1 MSFNI
6 SDLCSDF
13 IEDEISPEE
22 TEVDIITFCEAE
34 WGLGLGSVK
43 QVPGL
48 FATQKMVLKAYYGL
62 PLDDTDKCIEIKD
75 KFSEKTLHWFTEVE
89 AIKYLKSDNRVGNVD
104 FDGKKNN
111 LHLVIGR
118 RGSKT
123 TITSVI
129 IAYELYKLLSKY
141 SPHDYYGIMP
151 EDIIEIT
158 SVSTNEKTS
167 KNFFDRV
174 TAHLQ
179 RSKFFKPYI
188 KDVNQLDVMLQTKR
202 DIDEYGRGARASIK
216 VRAAPCSASGLRG
229 MNNICVV
236 MDEAAFFF
244 RDEGDSGKA
253 SSARTAQAIYDAV
266 APSLA
271 MFNNPAGEPDGKIIM
286 ISSPADRTG
295 LFYKEFDRSL
305 DDTKNGDIL
314 MFQMPTWEMNKTIGP
329 GFLKPKYYQNPI
341 VYACEYG
348 AEFSD
353 RLRGWI
359 DDAEIV
365 RQNVVANLKYKERS
379 MARIPYF
386 MGVDIGL
393 KKDGTSIVIG
403 HLEEEDNNGKKE
415 VKIEIDFCEIRYSKE
430 EGKDYFH
437 SDEMAD
443 WIIEC
448 AKKFNVVKGLMDQ
461 HYGMAIIPYLEQRG
475 YKQFEARH
483 FNDTRNSEIFQNLLS
498 KMMANKLRLPEG
510 EEAPG
515 KNDKDTELVKEI
527 LSLQSVQK
535 SKYLIKVFA
544 PDRDGCHDD
553 LSDGLARC
561 VLVATEYLDKGYGG
575 YSTNSG
581 VSTTAVKKSYQT
593 QLQRQLKQ
601 ADLKRSSYQAGS
613 MMNRFNGGRGG
624 GLRRG

>member
-1 MSFNI
+1 MLNI
-6 SDLCSDF
+6 SDLCSEF
-13 IEDEISPEE
+13 IDEEISPEE
-22 TEVDIITFCEAE
+22 TEVDVLTFCEAE
-34 WGLGLGSVK
+34 WGLGLGTVAG
-43 QVPGL
+43 VPPL
-48 FATQKMVLKAYYGL
+48 FATQRLILKSYYGME
-62 PLDDTDKCIEIKD
+62 LDDTEKTIEIRD
-75 KFSEKTLHWFTEVE
+75 KFNEKTLHWFTEVE
-89 AIKYLKSDNRVGNVD
+89 AVQYLKDDNRIGNTD
-104 FDGKKNN
+104 FDGTKLN

-202 DIDEYGRGARASIK
+202 DIDEFGRGARASIK

-244 RDEGDSGKA
+244 RDEGSSSGKA
-253 SSARTAQAIYDAV
+253 SSSRTAQAIYDAV
-266 APSLA
+266 SPSLA
-271 MFNNPAGEPDGKIIM
+271 MFNKPNGEPDGKIIM

-295 LFYKEFDRSL
+295 LFYKEYERSL
-305 DDTKNGDIL
+305 DAAKNDDIL
-314 MFQMPTWEMNKTIGP
+314 MFQMPTWEMNKVVASK
-329 GFLKPKYYQNPI
+329 FLRSKYFQNPV
-341 VYACEYG
+341 VYECEYG

-365 RQNVVANLKYKERS
+365 RQNVVAGLKYKERS
-379 MARIPYF
+379 MSRQPYF

-403 HLEEEDNNGKKE
+403 HLEEEDTGSGPE
-415 VKIEIDFCEIRYSKE
+415 VKIEIDVCDIRYAKE
-430 EGKDYFH
+430 EGKDYFQP
-437 SDEMAD
+437 DEMAD
-443 WIIEC
+443 WIAEYTT
-448 AKKFNVVKGLMDQ
+448 KFNVVKGLMDQ
-461 HYGMAIIPYLEQRG
+461 HYGMAIIPSLEKKG
-475 YKQFEARH
+475 LKQFESRH
-483 FNDTRNSEIFQNLLS
+483 FNDTRNSEIYQNLLS
-498 KMMANKLRLPEG
+498 KMMANKLRMPEG
-510 EEAPG
+510 EQAPG
-515 KNDKDTELVKEI
+515 KDDKDTELVKEL

-553 LSDGLARC
+553 LSDGLSRC

-575 YSTNSG
+575 HRSSG
-581 VSTTAVKKSYQT
+581 GGRAPRHRHVSPIKEALKK
-593 QLQRQLKQ
+593 
-601 ADLKRSSYQAGS
+601 ADLNRSTYRGGAGN
-613 MMNRFNGGRGG
+613 MNRFNRGPRGLGRG
-624 GLRRG
+624 